1 MHAFNHM
8 PFTANN
14 VFLEVIYI
22 ELFNCLLKSESQCL
36 LLCFDKHIF
45 ALTLKLTVVY

>member
-1 MHAFNHM
+1 MVVWMHACNHM

-22 ELFNCLLKSESQCL
+22 ELFN
-36 LLCFDKHIF
+36 
-45 ALTLKLTVVY
+45 